1 VRALAVLLA
10 LAAPAGAGEVDLPGL
25 LARLE
30 AEAPQVVIL
39 GEVHDNPDHHAVQ
52 AAAVAAVQPAAIVL
66 EMATMAEAAAAAGV
80 DRADAAALAAA
91 LGWPGSGWP
100 DFAMYHPVLVAAP
113 GARLYGAE
121 VPGDLARR
129 AVTGGAAAVFGPGA
143 ADFGLDRPLP
153 ASEQAAREAE
163 QFTAHCEAMPREMM
177 GGMVEAQR
185 LRDAY
190 LAKAALQALRDTGGP
205 VAVIT
210 GWGHA
215 RKDWG
220 VPALLA
226 LADPGVSV
234 LSLGQL
240 EADPGPKAPFDL
252 WIIADPVPRGDPCAV
267 FRDG

>member
-1 VRALAVLLA
+1 MRALAVLVA
-10 LAAPAGAGEVDLPGL
+10 LAAPAQAGEVDLAGL
-25 LARLE
+25 LARLG
-30 AEAPQVVIL
+30 AEPPQVAVL

-52 AAAVAAVQPAAIVL
+52 AAAVAVLKPAAIVL
-66 EMATMAEAAAAAGV
+66 EMATMDEAAAAAGV
-80 DRADAAALAAA
+80 DRTDAAALAAA

-100 DFAMYHPVLVAAP
+100 DFALYHPVLAAAP

-121 VPGDLARR
+121 VPGDEVRR
-129 AVTGGAAAVFGPGA
+129 AVTEGAAAVFGPDA
-143 ADFGLDRPLP
+143 AAFGLDRALP
-153 ASEQAAREAE
+153 AAEQAAREEE
-163 QFTAHCEAMPREMM
+163 QFTAHCAAMPRGMM

-185 LRDAY
+185 LRDAH
-190 LAKAALQALRDTGGP
+190 LAQAALQALRETGGP

-220 VPALLA
+220 VPALIG
-226 LADPGVSV
+226 LADPGVRV

-240 EADPGPKAPFDL
+240 EADPGPDAPFDL
-252 WIIADPVPRGDPCAV
+252 WIVADPVPRGDPCAV